1 KCPRQIGKVPTIASK
16 RSTEFRAPALTLR
29 AREGAFNN
37 RRPREFSE
45 AQMNDHKI
53 TSMYEVLGALE
64 ETLKAADPDKRK
76 KLAQTLDAYH
86 DDFPEDFLWATG
98 AQSPILL
105 YHLIMA
111 IDTGCRPEKQSKPRG
126 VVRLVDR
133 RPESGR
139 EH

>member
-1 KCPRQIGKVPTIASK
+1 
-16 RSTEFRAPALTLR
+16 STEFRALALTLR

-98 AQSPILL
+98 APIT
-105 YHLIMA
+105 ITRVRERS
-111 IDTGCRPEKQSKPRG
+111 IDWDEPWSKVLVYEFETADIVWCRDAALAPLCQ
-126 VVRLVDR
+126 
-133 RPESGR
+133 
-139 EH
+139 